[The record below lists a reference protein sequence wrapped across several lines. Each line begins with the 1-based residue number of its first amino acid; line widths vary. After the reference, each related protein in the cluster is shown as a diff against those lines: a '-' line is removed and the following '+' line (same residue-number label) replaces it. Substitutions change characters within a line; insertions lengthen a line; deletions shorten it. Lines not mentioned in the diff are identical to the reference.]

1 MNLRTLCL
9 CVMLLFSAA
18 ALAQDA
24 AKPSASPALPTLAA
38 EIDGQ
43 LSTLEREFV
52 SAAEAMP
59 DDKFNFAPGGLN
71 IAGSEYK
78 GVKTFAEEVRHV
90 AASNYVLW
98 GSVTGDKSPIESTD
112 TNGPASLKTKTE
124 IIQYL
129 KDSFAIGHKAAQ
141 SLTTENALVQVTRP
155 SGKKGWTRIYAV
167 TFGISHAFDHYGQ
180 MVEYL
185 RMNGIVPP
193 ASRANQ

>member
-1 MNLRTLCL
+1 
-9 CVMLLFSAA
+9 MLLFSAA